1 MQESTIRRD
10 HTEGLVRLLCLPFA
24 GGGASFFKAWQRI
37 KSSSVDV
44 VGIQLPGRE
53 NLIRHPAV
61 TTVDGAVAA
70 VLPAVMTELAR
81 PGPVCL
87 FGHSSGAVVAFE
99 LGRRLG
105 ELAPGRVDRLFV
117 SGSAAPWAG
126 RPGRAT
132 GLPDD
137 EFIAAVQ
144 DFAGATHPAL
154 AEPRLR
160 ALLLPPLRADVQMHE
175 NYKVPNPT
183 TVDVSITAI
192 RGAGDVLISAAAT
205 KDWERATTAS
215 FDYIELPGEH
225 MYLNERSKDLLSLV
239 ALFARGMPDARH
251 A

>member
-1 MQESTIRRD
+1 MQESTIRRGRA
-10 HTEGLVRLLCLPFA
+10 EGLVRLLCLPFA
-24 GGGASFFKAWQRI
+24 GGGASFFKAWRRI
-37 KSSSVDV
+37 EPSSVDV

-53 NLIRHPAV
+53 NLIRQAAA
-61 TTVDGAVAA
+61 TTVHDAVAA
-70 VLPAVMTELAR
+70 VLPTVMTELAE
-81 PGPVCL
+81 PGPICL

-105 ELAPGRVDRLFV
+105 ELAPGRLDRLFV

-175 NYKVPNPT
+175 NYKTPNPT
-183 TVDVSITAI
+183 TVDVPITAI
-192 RGAGDVLISAAAT
+192 RGADDVLISAPAT
-205 KDWERATTAS
+205 KDWGRATTAG
-215 FDYIELPGEH
+215 FDYVELPGGH
-225 MYLNERSKDLLSLV
+225 MYLNEQSTELLDLV
-239 ALFARGMPDARH
+239 ASSVRGLPDARH